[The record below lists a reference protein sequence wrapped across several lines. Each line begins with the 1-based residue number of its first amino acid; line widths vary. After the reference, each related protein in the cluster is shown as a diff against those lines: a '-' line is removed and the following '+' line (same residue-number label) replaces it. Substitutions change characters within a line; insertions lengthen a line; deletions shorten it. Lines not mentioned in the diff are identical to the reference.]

1 MLRNLLSALFL
12 IVSLCLLG
20 ACGDD
25 KPAPQPAVLNFWRP
39 ISNPNVFL
47 SSWQAAQK
55 LNFDLAQCKC
65 SNYPIN
71 VPHQEMG
78 ALVPDQARLA
88 ETSAMRVDAGTGC
101 ATTPSAVLVECM
113 RWRGWEP
120 SACSGRLN
128 TPGGTQCAVTI
139 GNLPSYPSEYPYK
152 GPMDETFGD
161 TGTSPAESRN
171 RYP

>member
-1 MLRNLLSALFL
+1 MFRNAILALLFIATLGLLS
-12 IVSLCLLG
+12 

-47 SSWQAAQK
+47 ASGQAAQK

-65 SNYPIN
+65 SNYPIH

-78 ALVPDQARLA
+78 TLVPDQARLA

-101 ATTPSAVLVECM
+101 STTPSAVLIECM

-120 SACSGRLN
+120 SACSGRLQ

-139 GNLPSYPSEYPYK
+139 ENIPTYPDEYPYR
-152 GPMDETFGD
+152 GPLDETWGD
-161 TGTSPAESRN
+161 GVQSPAETRN

>member
-1 MLRNLLSALFL
+1 MFRSAAIFLFL
-12 IVSLCLLG
+12 FLSLGLLT

-25 KPAPQPAVLNFWRP
+25 KPMPEPAVLNFWRP

-47 SSWQAAQK
+47 SSGQAAQK
-55 LNFDLAQCKC
+55 LNYDLAQCKC
-65 SNYPIN
+65 SNLPIN
-71 VPHQEMG
+71 VPHQEMQ
-78 ALVPDQARLA
+78 ALVPDQGRLA

-101 ATTPSAVLVECM
+101 STTPNAVLVECM

-128 TPGGTQCAVTI
+128 TPGGTQCAVSI
-139 GNLPSYPSEYPYK
+139 GNLPSYPDEYPYK
-152 GPMDETFGD
+152 GPLDEGFGD
-161 TGTSPAESRN
+161 GGTSPAETRQ

>member
-1 MLRNLLSALFL
+1 MFRRAISAFL
-12 IVSLCLLG
+12 ILASLCVLT

-25 KPAPQPAVLNFWRP
+25 APPPQPAVLNFWRP

-47 SSWQAAQK
+47 SGGQAAQK

-65 SNYPIN
+65 SNYPIH

-78 ALVPDQARLA
+78 MLVPDQARLA
-88 ETSAMRVDAGTGC
+88 ETSAMRVDAGSGC
-101 ATTPSAVLVECM
+101 STTPTAVLVECM

-120 SACSGRLN
+120 TACSGRLN
-128 TPGGTQCAVTI
+128 TPGGTQCAVSI
-139 GNLPSYPSEYPYK
+139 ENLPSYPDEYPYK
-152 GPMDETFGD
+152 GPMDQGFGD
-161 TGTSPAESRN
+161 GNPSPAETRN

>member
-1 MLRNLLSALFL
+1 MLRNVIAALVIIMSLGLLT
-12 IVSLCLLG
+12 

-25 KPAPQPAVLNFWRP
+25 KPAPQPVVLNFWRP

-47 SSWQAAQK
+47 ASGQAAQK
-55 LNFDLAQCKC
+55 LNYDLAQCKC
-65 SNYPIN
+65 SNLPIT
-71 VPHQEMG
+71 VPHQEM
-78 ALVPDQARLA
+78 ATLIPDQGRLA
-88 ETSAMRVDAGTGC
+88 ETSAMRVDVGTGC
-101 ATTPSAVLVECM
+101 STTPNAVLVEGM

-139 GNLPSYPSEYPYK
+139 DRIPAYPEEYPYK
-152 GPMDETFGD
+152 GPLDEGFGD
-161 TGTSPAESRN
+161 GEASPAETRQ

>member
-1 MLRNLLSALFL
+1 MFRNAISALL
-12 IVSLCLLG
+12 LVAALCGLA
-20 ACGDD
+20 ACADD
-25 KPAPQPAVLNFWRP
+25 KPLPQPAVLNFWRP

-47 SSWQAAQK
+47 GSGQAAQK

-78 ALVPDQARLA
+78 MLVPDQARLA
-88 ETSAMRVDAGTGC
+88 ETSAMRVDAGSGC
-101 ATTPSAVLVECM
+101 STTPTAVLVECM

-120 SACSGRLN
+120 TACSGRLN

-139 GNLPSYPSEYPYK
+139 ENLPSYPDEYPYK
-152 GPMDETFGD
+152 GPLDQGFGD
-161 TGTSPAESRN
+161 GGSSPAETRQ